1 MNVSINNTTA
11 VSASSVNADELLNFI
26 TKAAAEGN
34 KAAAEVLEHI
44 ASTEK
49 KRNEKVVIRITDL
62 KEGEIVTFAKK
73 ELGYFFWTLLDDLY
87 MAEGMDFIQ
96 KVIGEGGRVP
106 SNKVQKILAERFLHA
121 FSFEGSN

>member
-1 MNVSINNTTA
+1 MSVSINNTTA
-11 VSASSVNADELLNFI
+11 VSASSVEALYENIAELAKYGN
-26 TKAAAEGN
+26 TAAAEIMDY
-34 KAAAEVLEHI
+34 I
-44 ASTEK
+44 ASTEQ
-49 KRNEKVVIRITDL
+49 KRNEKVVLFIDSPN
-62 KEGEIVTFAKK
+62 KNEIVSYTKK

>member
-1 MNVSINNTTA
+1 MSISINNTTA
-11 VSASSVNADELLNFI
+11 VSASSVEALYENIAELAKDGN
-26 TKAAAEGN
+26 TAAAEIMDY
-34 KAAAEVLEHI
+34 I
-44 ASTEK
+44 APTEQ
-49 KRNEKVVIRITDL
+49 KRNEKVVLFIDSPN
-62 KEGEIVTFAKK
+62 KDEIVSYTKK

>member
-1 MNVSINNTTA
+1 MKVSINNTTA
-11 VSASSVNADELLNFI
+11 VSASSVEALYENIAELAKDGN
-26 TKAAAEGN
+26 TAAAEIMDC
-34 KAAAEVLEHI
+34 I
-44 ASTEK
+44 ASTEQ
-49 KRNEKVVIRITDL
+49 KRNEKVVLFIDSPN
-62 KEGEIVTFAKK
+62 KDEIVSYTKK

>member
-11 VSASSVNADELLNFI
+11 VSASSVEALYENIAELAKDGN
-26 TKAAAEGN
+26 TAAAEIMDY
-34 KAAAEVLEHI
+34 I
-44 ASTEK
+44 ASTEQ
-49 KRNEKVVIRITDL
+49 KRNEKVVLFIDNPN
-62 KEGEIVTFAKK
+62 KDEIVVYTKK